1 MAQENTNTNSQFY
14 FDLALDN
21 YLNLKFRI
29 ESLPVEEQ
37 ILFADLLSVA
47 KENLDKAEWV
57 IYKDFQNA
65 ENSLLIK
72 EFELL

>member
-1 MAQENTNTNSQFY
+1 MANEKTNTNSKFY
-14 FDLALDN
+14 FDLALVN
-21 YLNLKFRI
+21 YLDLKFRI

-37 ILFADLLSVA
+37 ILFTDLLSVV